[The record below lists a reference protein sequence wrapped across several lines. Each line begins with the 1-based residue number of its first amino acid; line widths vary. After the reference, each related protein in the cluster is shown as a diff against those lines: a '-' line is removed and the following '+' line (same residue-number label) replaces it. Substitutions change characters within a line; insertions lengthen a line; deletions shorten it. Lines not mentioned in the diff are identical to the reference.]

1 MEHNVFVRPIPNSS
15 YSIRLFP
22 GCAAAQEYCLDFVD
36 NRTGLPVNSP
46 FKFEL
51 FGAPNT
57 GASPGFRVTPM
68 MSLERGFGI
77 PQDQIPPGHE
87 KFLLMDGM
95 TCVLRRPGHKDVRFT
110 VPTRRQ
116 PPVAAAQ
123 AADDVDEID
132 LPTDVDP

>member
-22 GCAAAQEYCLDFVD
+22 GHAAAKEYCLDFVD

-57 GASPGFRVTPM
+57 GALPGFRATPM